1 MKLHNFFEKR
11 PLAKET
17 MEALSSLVLVLD
29 DVASA
34 NQKQCYGA
42 IRVLVD
48 LFVEGKQVPTPKE
61 TKANIPQPTAKNA
74 FLFEWLGTLLE
85 VDPCFFFVAFDSIW
99 ATISLKI
106 CARSCNRKICIGKFF
121 Q

>member
-1 MKLHNFFEKR
+1 MATRL
-11 PLAKET
+11 LAKET
-17 MEALSSLVLVLD
+17 NEALSSVVLALE
-29 DVASA
+29 DVVSA

-48 LFVEGKQVPTPKE
+48 LFVEGKQASTKE